1 LLCALEHSRESGIG
15 FELQLTVVGS
25 GYVGLVTGACLA
37 DVGCAVV
44 CVDSNIEKVN
54 LLQSGVVPFFEPGLT
69 EIVERTVARSRLTF
83 RSDLAPA
90 LVGSDA
96 VFLAVGT
103 PPLDDGSADL
113 RQIKDVARAI
123 GESLEHYT
131 VVVIKSTVP
140 VGTSSLVREIIENEL
155 RKRNVEIDFDVASN
169 PEFLKEGTAVSDF
182 LKPERIVVGV
192 QSERARAVLA
202 QVYRPF
208 VLNNHPLLF
217 MDVASAE
224 ITKYAANAM
233 LAMRISLMNLVA
245 RICEEFDADITSVR
259 SGIGS
264 DSRIGPKFL
273 YPGIGYGG
281 SCFPKDVR
289 ALIAIGESKG
299 IPMDLMVAV
308 ESINSYQKTL
318 ALEKLRRIIPNLNG
332 KKVAVWGLSFKPN
345 TDDMREAPSL
355 EIVQGLVAAGATVV
369 AYDPVAAQQ
378 AKIYLGDIFRFADDP
393 YDALI
398 DADALILVTEWS
410 EFRNPDLNEMAK
422 RMVGRVV
429 VDGRNVLDAASFR
442 DHGFDYYGIGLQK
455 PASL

>member
-1 LLCALEHSRESGIG
+1 M
-15 FELQLTVVGS
+15 
-25 GYVGLVTGACLA
+25 TGACLA
-37 DVGCAVV
+37 NVGCAVV
-44 CVDSNIEKVN
+44 CVDSNIEKVR
-54 LLQSGVVPFFEPGLT
+54 LLQSGVLPFFEPGLT
-69 EIVERTVARSRLTF
+69 EIVERTVSRSRLTF
-83 RSDLAPA
+83 RSDLALA
-90 LVGSDA
+90 LRGSEA

-103 PPLDDGSADL
+103 PPQDDGSADL
-113 RQIKDVARAI
+113 RQIEDAARAI
-123 GESLEHYT
+123 GQSLEHYT

-140 VGTSSLVREIIENEL
+140 VGTTSSVREIIASEL
-155 RKRNVEIDFDVASN
+155 RKRGIEIDFDVASN

-202 QVYRPF
+202 QIYRPF

-245 RICEEFDADITSVR
+245 RICEEVDADISSVR
-259 SGIGS
+259 SGIGA

-289 ALIAIGESKG
+289 AFIAIGESKG

-308 ESINSYQKTL
+308 ESINAFQKTL
-318 ALEKLRRIIPNLNG
+318 ALKKLRHLVPDLEG

-345 TDDMREAPSL
+345 TDDVREAPSL
-355 EIVQGLVAAGATVV
+355 DIVRGLVAAGATVA
-369 AYDPVAAQQ
+369 AYDPVAGAQ
-378 AKIYLGDIFRFADDP
+378 ANLYLGDIFTLATDP
-393 YDALI
+393 YDALN
-398 DADALILVTEWS
+398 DSDALILATEWS
-410 EFRNPDLNEMAK
+410 EFRNPDVEEMAK
-422 RMVGRVV
+422 RMTGRVV
-429 VDGRNVLDAASFR
+429 IDGRNVLDGANFR
-442 DHGFDYYGIGLQK
+442 DHGFEYHGIGLQR
-455 PASL
+455 PGNS